1 MGTVINITDQ
11 SYGDWLRDRV
21 IVWNRNNDLK
31 AERGQAPVMVEEWEV
46 GETADLNDPEYG
58 VYLNR
63 QAGYWNGYHG
73 FPPMEEGNGDDS
85 DESQ

>member
-1 MGTVINITDQ
+1 
-11 SYGDWLRDRV
+11 
-21 IVWNRNNDLK
+21 
-31 AERGQAPVMVEEWEV
+31 MVEEWEV